1 MEPEYCANRGPGD
14 SPAVTTDATRR
25 GLQALI
31 ACRPE
36 RLWVQGCCVMA
47 LGADGPSRAQAWAE
61 LTGGG
66 LVVEW
71 LPAGHSDMV
80 RAPFVSMVARAIRNE
95 TRAKR

>member
-1 MEPEYCANRGPGD
+1 
-14 SPAVTTDATRR
+14 
-25 GLQALI
+25 
-31 ACRPE
+31 
-36 RLWVQGCCVMA
+36 VMA

-80 RAPFVSMVARAIRNE
+80 RAPFASMVARAIRNE